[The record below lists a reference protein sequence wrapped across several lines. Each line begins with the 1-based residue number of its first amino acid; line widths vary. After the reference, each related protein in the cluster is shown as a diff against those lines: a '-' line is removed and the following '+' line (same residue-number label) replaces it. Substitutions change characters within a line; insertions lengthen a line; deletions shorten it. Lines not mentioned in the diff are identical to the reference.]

1 MSEYGDKV
9 QAKCDAFADRV
20 VKLNDY
26 LLSQAANKKPGFKM
40 VNGRYYWLWYLCN
53 HRITPVLIQERLL
66 RTR

>member
-9 QAKCDAFADRV
+9 KAKCDAFADRV

-40 VNGRYYWLWYLCN
+40 FMEKKSMKSLFLFISNL
-53 HRITPVLIQERLL
+53 
-66 RTR
+66 

>member
-26 LLSQAANKKPGFKM
+26 LLKQEAEAFCEKGYK
-40 VNGRYYWLWYLCN
+40 
-53 HRITPVLIQERLL
+53 ITKE
-66 RTR
+66 